1 MSFYRREMQAEDY
14 KKKQNKSTSGIDLI
28 EKERE
33 KGGKL
38 LSKLPIAKLSNNRT
52 IFKHLKD
59 IKTV

>member
-1 MSFYRREMQAEDY
+1 MQAEDY

-38 LSKLPIAKLSNNRT
+38 LSKLLIAKLSNNRT